1 MKNFIF
7 RNAQNTFYKEYKTD
21 QLDGQDNFTVHDISF
36 VGEAGVEDGLTT
48 IGLNYKREPHTLQE
62 FVAKATALNLVLDEL
77 DYSAGSTDNLVAE
90 GTALAITTSSLAAG
104 TVGVA
109 EITTVTMDTFANSAQ
124 GDYMILNTKAGVS
137 FAIWLDL
144 DDAGTVPTGP
154 LFLATTYQI
163 EVDIATADTAV
174 QVAGKVKADIELDSN
189 WTGFE
194 TITDNANGTLTVTNS
209 DLGTVTDA
217 TVHNAAED
225 APGSI
230 GVAEATPGSGDYSV
244 QLASEGGNTPYAYEL
259 DATSDPLVAGLTL
272 SSTGLI
278 SGIPTTTGTPDMV
291 FKVTDQFG
299 QTDLSAS
306 LTLTVT

>member
-7 RNAQNTFYKEYKTD
+7 SNPQATFHKEYKTD
-21 QLDGQDNFTVHDISF
+21 FITGQDNFTVHDHRVVSNS
-36 VGEAGVEDGLTT
+36 GVTDADL
-48 IGLNYKREPHTLQE
+48 IGLGINFRILPYTYQAFKA
-62 FVAKATALNLVLDEL
+62 FAVANNLKLTEV
-77 DYSAGSTDNLVAE
+77 DYSAKTSDILNA
-90 GTALAITTSSLAAG
+90 GTALSITTASLAAG

-124 GDYMILNTKAGVS
+124 GDYMILNNKAGES

-144 DDAGTVPTGP
+144 DAAGTVPDGP

-163 EVDIATADTAV
+163 LAGIATGDSAI
-174 QVAGKVKADIELDSN
+174 QVAGKVKAAIELISD

-217 TVHNAAED
+217 TVHDEAETG
-225 APGSI
+225 AGSI

-244 QLASEGGNTPYAYEL
+244 QLASAGGNVPYSYEL

-299 QTDLSAS
+299 QTAINVAI
-306 LTLTVT
+306 TLTVT